1 MNVARHASASSVVS
15 FAGRGVTSRQT
26 VSVEVEQAEPGRG
39 IVFAVRQG
47 GAAVEIPARW
57 DFVVNT
63 LRNVVLG
70 AQGIRLCIVEHF
82 LAAASLWGL
91 DDLLVRVDGLEMPL
105 GDGSALFWIELFKAA
120 GWERK
125 TVEAHLEL
133 KEPVT
138 VQKGERLLMAVPD
151 DRFSMSYHMDWDHP
165 MVGKRWQRWD
175 AGMDPVEIAAA
186 RTFGPL
192 KEHQL
197 LGLTDEVVSLTETGF
212 TQELRFQDEPV
223 RHKLLDLLG
232 DLRLSGVNPMR
243 FKARFLSIKAG
254 HELDVEFARRLAQ
267 AISPKA

>member
-1 MNVARHASASSVVS
+1 MSTASNAGVS
-15 FAGRGVTSRQT
+15 FAGRGVTSRQL
-26 VSVEVEQAEPGRG
+26 VSVEVEQAAPGRG

-47 GAAVEIPARW
+47 GAYAEIPARW

-70 AQGIRLCIVEHF
+70 AQGVRLLIVEHF

-91 DDLLVRVDGLEMPL
+91 DDLVVRVDGLEMPL
-105 GDGSALFWIELFKAA
+105 GDGSALFWIELFKTA

-133 KEPVT
+133 KEPVI
-138 VQKGERLLMAVPD
+138 VSKGERLLMAVPD

-165 MVGKRWQRWD
+165 LLGKRWQGWD
-175 AGMDPVEIAAA
+175 ASMDPAEIASA
-186 RTFGPL
+186 RTFGSF

-197 LGLTDEVVSLTETGF
+197 LGLADEVVSLTETGF

-254 HELDVEFARRLAQ
+254 HELDVELARRLSQ
-267 AISPKA
+267 AVLPKP